1 MKPSERELQH
11 VRGRLVSTIFQEPM
25 NALNRPDGSVSRW
38 SRSSAVTSVLDN
50 MAATRKAV
58 GLLVR
63 HADQRA
69 GTDHAGLSVR
79 TFRRHAASVC

>member
-1 MKPSERELQH
+1 
-11 VRGRLVSTIFQEPM
+11 
-25 NALNRPDGSVSRW
+25 
-38 SRSSAVTSVLDN
+38 